1 MKIVVVGGGTLG
13 SAIIDALSKE
23 RHDISLIES
32 DASAAEKLDA
42 RYDILT
48 VCGNGVSKSDQEEAG
63 VPGADLLITSSD
75 SDELNMLCCLMARKV
90 GAKHT
95 IARVRDPEYA
105 SELDFLSEEL
115 GLSMWVN
122 PEQSAAAEIARV
134 MLSGGALQMET
145 FAGGNAQLVEILLT
159 NDMSADGIKLRDF
172 PRIFSARVLI
182 CAVKRGNDVFIPD
195 GEFELCQGDRLSIT
209 AAPEELDKLYK
220 SLRIAHHRVK
230 DVMIIGGGR
239 IAFYLIPLLS
249 DAKIAITVVEQDL
262 ARCRELAET
271 FPNINV
277 LHADATE
284 QDYLK
289 SIGIGKY
296 DAVAALTGD
305 DEDNL
310 VIAMYAVAEGVS
322 RTTVKITRDTLL
334 PIAERVFDGT
344 IISPKRAAADKIV
357 HYIRGLAGSPG
368 GSIEALY
375 HIVGGMAE
383 ALEFHARAESEAVG
397 TPLRDMPIKKG
408 VLIAGI
414 IRADGRG
421 KVSAII
427 PGGNDII
434 QAGDRVIV
442 VTASK
447 KLSGLDDILDA

>member
-1 MKIVVVGGGTLG
+1 MKIVIVGGGMLG
-13 SAIIDALSKE
+13 GAIINALSKE
-23 RHDISLIES
+23 SHDVSLIERDS
-32 DASAAEKLDA
+32 DTAEKLDS

-48 VCGNGVSKSDQEEAG
+48 ICGNGVSKAAQEEAG
-63 VPGADLLITSSD
+63 VGKADLVIAASD

-95 IARVRDPEYA
+95 IARVRDPEYS

-115 GLSMWVN
+115 GLSLWVN

-134 MLSGGALQMET
+134 MRSGGALQIET
-145 FAGGNAQLVEILLT
+145 FADGNAQLVEILLT
-159 NDMSADGIKLRDF
+159 NEMSADGIRLRDF
-172 PRIFSARVLI
+172 PKLFSARVLI
-182 CAVKRGNDVFIPD
+182 CAVKRGDDVFIPD
-195 GEFELCQGDRLSIT
+195 GNFELHQGDRLSIT
-209 AAPEELDKLYK
+209 AAPEELNKLYK
-220 SLRIAHHRVK
+220 SLKINQHRVK
-230 DVMIIGGGR
+230 DVLIVGGGR
-239 IAFYLIPLLS
+239 IAFYLIPLLL
-249 DAKIAITVVEQDL
+249 DAKITITVVEQNL
-262 ARCRELAET
+262 HRCRELAED
-271 FPNINV
+271 FPRVKV

-310 VIAMYAVAEGVS
+310 VIAMYADAEGAA
-322 RTTVKITRDTLL
+322 RTAVKITRDTLM

-344 IISPKRAAADKIV
+344 IVSPKRTAADKIV

-375 HIVGGMAE
+375 RIVGGQAE
-383 ALEFHARAESEAVG
+383 ALEFRAWKESRAVG
-397 TPLRDMPIKKG
+397 KSLKDMPIKKG
-408 VLIAGI
+408 VLIASI
-414 IRADGRG
+414 IRMDGFG
-421 KVSAII
+421 KAAAII
-427 PGGNDII
+427 PGGSDVIR
-434 QAGDRVIV
+434 AGDRVIV